1 MKNGEFEVR
10 VNLNFELILTA
21 GRSEKLG
28 NMYFYKIIS
37 RQRGFFLIYTENQP
51 YNYFFLSR
59 QLGKFWFL
67 VFQGVILNWGSQVD
81 H

>member
-37 RQRGFFLIYTENQP
+37 RQRGFFKFTLKTKKF
-51 YNYFFLSR
+51 NYFFLSR
-59 QLGKFWFL
+59 QLGTFGFL
-67 VFQGVILNWGSQVD
+67 VFQGAILWV
-81 H
+81 